1 MKINKKKLAIFG
13 IIATIIIAGVLW
25 FVSSKNS
32 KSEVEIITAKVIK
45 TDLRIAFSID
55 GKLEAEKYEPG
66 FLIGGKVSQVL
77 VKEGDVVKKGQWLA
91 VLDTQDAQKNLEKTL
106 RDYSIQ
112 RNEFDE
118 ADQVTYADNVVTD
131 TLKRILEKNQWNL
144 EKAVLDVELKDL
156 AIKQA
161 RVLAPIA
168 GVVAQLNIKMGDVV
182 STQNQSPVATIIS
195 PGSYEFVAYAEEDEA
210 LRIEDGQTVSVQLD
224 AYSKENFP
232 SKLIFLSPISTIDS
246 NGLTSY
252 RVTVDLEN
260 PDNKKIMDGMEG
272 SVLFITK
279 EVPDVLAI
287 SNKAV
292 YRENNLIYV
301 DVIDEAGKISKTVV
315 ETGFTDGKNVEIVS
329 GLKVG
334 QEIILKN

>member
-1 MKINKKKLAIFG
+1 MKFSKKKSVIFV
-13 IIATIIIAGVLW
+13 IIAAIIASGIFW
-25 FVSSKNS
+25 YFSSKSS
-32 KSEVEIITAKVIK
+32 KPEVDLLTAKVIK
-45 TDLRIAFSID
+45 TDLRIAFSVD

-77 VKEGDVVKKGQWLA
+77 VKEGDTVKRGQWLA

-106 RDYSIQ
+106 RDYSIE
-112 RNEFDE
+112 RNDFDE
-118 ADQVTYADNVVTD
+118 ASKVTYADDIVTD
-131 TLKRILEKNQWNL
+131 TLRRILEKNQWNL

-156 AIKQA
+156 AVKQA

-168 GVVAQLNIKMGDVV
+168 GVVAQLNIKVGDVV
-182 STQNQSPVATIIS
+182 STQNQTPVATIIN
-195 PGSYEFVAYAEEDEA
+195 PGSFNFVAYAEEDEA
-210 LRIEDGQTVSVQLD
+210 LRIEDGQTVTVQLD
-224 AYSKENFP
+224 AYSKEDFP

-252 RVTVDLEN
+252 RVIVGLEN

-279 EVPDVLAI
+279 EVQGVLAI

-292 YRENNLIYV
+292 YRENNLSYV
-301 DVIDEAGKISKTVV
+301 DVIDEDGKISKTVI

-329 GLKVG
+329 GLKNG